1 MNQSKFNITVSPKY
15 GYMNEIVSETKAAEI
30 REKMNASITEEKK
43 RKTDAHR
50 RYEDHKIA
58 KEMGI
63 TVEELNSGGV
73 WENE

>member
-1 MNQSKFNITVSPKY
+1 MNQSKFNITVTPKY
-15 GYMNEIVSETKAAEI
+15 RYTGIVSETRAKAI
-30 REKMNASITEEKK
+30 REKMSKSITEEKK
-43 RKTDAHR
+43 RAMDAHR

-73 WENE
+73 WE